1 MKTVTYPG
9 ATADLDALGYP
20 LQERRVLV
28 AEARR
33 VLLGTLQ
40 RLGTAL
46 PDQDAQAPDKAAA
59 DRLREL
65 REWCASP
72 CAASGLASWSSCCLA
87 FPHCSE
93 LHQLAS
99 LSDLRDPPS
108 EGCPCRDLRVTVPL
122 DAHATRRRDGGD
134 SCVLCGGWGAPYY
147 LPGDACIGPDEQRPT
162 PSPPGKACPMS

>member
-1 MKTVTYPG
+1 M
-9 ATADLDALGYP
+9 
-20 LQERRVLV
+20 LV

-65 REWCASP
+65 REWCASALCRLRSGFLVIP
-72 CAASGLASWSSCCLA
+72 AALSTPARLTARGKLTWLG
-87 FPHCSE
+87 
-93 LHQLAS
+93 HQLAS

-108 EGCPCRDLRVTVPL
+108 EGCPCRDLRVTVP
-122 DAHATRRRDGGD
+122 
-134 SCVLCGGWGAPYY
+134 
-147 LPGDACIGPDEQRPT
+147 
-162 PSPPGKACPMS
+162 